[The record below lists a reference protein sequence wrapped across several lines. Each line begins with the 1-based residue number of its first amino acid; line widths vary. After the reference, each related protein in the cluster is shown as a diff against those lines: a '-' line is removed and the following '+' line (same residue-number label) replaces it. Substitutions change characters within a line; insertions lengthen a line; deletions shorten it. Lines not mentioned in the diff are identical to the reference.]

1 MAGCCD
7 NNVTFDGASPAYR
20 RVLWTVIAINAVMF
34 VVEMSAGAAAGSK
47 ALQADALD
55 FLGDTLT
62 YAISLYVIG
71 KSVRMRATAALMKGV
86 SLAAMGVGVLG
97 WTIYQT
103 FILGVPD
110 AMVMSGVAFL
120 AFAANVFCA
129 LLLLR
134 FRDGDSNVRSV
145 WLCSR
150 NDAIGNVAVIAA
162 AGVVMLTGSAWPD
175 LIVAAA
181 MAALFLQSSFKII
194 RQATTELR
202 LERADIDL
210 GLIEDAADR

>member
-7 NNVTFDGASPAYR
+7 RNVTFDGSSPAYR
-20 RVLWTVIAINAVMF
+20 RVLWIVIAINAVMF

-62 YAISLYVIG
+62 YGLSLYVIG

-86 SLAAMGVGVLG
+86 SLALMGIGVLG

-120 AFAANVFCA
+120 AFAANIVCA
-129 LLLLR
+129 LLLLK

-150 NDAIGNVAVIAA
+150 NDAIGNVAVIGA
-162 AGVVMLTGSAWPD
+162 AGVVLLTGSAWPD

-181 MAALFLQSSFKII
+181 MAALFLQSSIKII

-202 LERADIDL
+202 LVRADAEASA
-210 GLIEDAADR
+210 GTAD

>member
-1 MAGCCD
+1 MAGCCEQ
-7 NNVTFDGASPAYR
+7 NVSFDGSSPAYR
-20 RVLWTVIAINAVMF
+20 RVLWIVIAINAVMF
-34 VVEMSAGAAAGSK
+34 VVEMAAGAAAGSK

-62 YAISLYVIG
+62 YGISLYVIG
-71 KSVRMRATAALMKGV
+71 RSVRMRATAALMKGV
-86 SLAAMGVGVLG
+86 SLAMMGVGVFG

-103 FILGVPD
+103 FVLGVPD
-110 AMVMSGVAFL
+110 AIVMSGVAFL
-120 AFAANVFCA
+120 AFAANVVSA
-129 LLLLR
+129 LLLLK

-150 NDAIGNVAVIAA
+150 NDAIGNVAVIVA

-181 MAALFLQSSFKII
+181 MAALFLQSSMKII

-202 LERADIDL
+202 MERADA
-210 GLIEDAADR
+210 EAAGGHAD

>member
-7 NNVTFDGASPAYR
+7 NNVTFDGSSPAYR
-20 RVLWTVIAINAVMF
+20 RVLWIVIAINAVMF
-34 VVEMSAGAAAGSK
+34 VVEMSAGAASGSK

-62 YAISLYVIG
+62 YGISLYVIG
-71 KSVRMRATAALMKGV
+71 KSIRMRATAALMKGV
-86 SLAAMGVGVLG
+86 SLALMGVGVLG

-103 FILGVPD
+103 FVLGVPD
-110 AMVMSGVAFL
+110 AMVMGGVAFL
-120 AFAANVFCA
+120 AFAANVVSA
-129 LLLLR
+129 LLLLK

-150 NDAIGNVAVIAA
+150 NDAIGNLAVIAA
-162 AGVVMLTGSAWPD
+162 AGVVVLTGSAWPD

-181 MAALFLQSSFKII
+181 MAALFLQSSIKII

-202 LERADIDL
+202 MERADIETST
-210 GLIEDAADR
+210 GNAD

>member
-7 NNVTFDGASPAYR
+7 HNVSFDGSSPAYR
-20 RVLWTVIAINAVMF
+20 RVLWIVIAINAVMF
-34 VVEMSAGAAAGSK
+34 VIEMSAGAASGST

-62 YAISLYVIG
+62 YGISLYVIG
-71 KSVRMRATAALMKGV
+71 RSVRLRATAALMKGV

-103 FILGVPD
+103 FVLGVPNVV
-110 AMVMSGVAFL
+110 MMSGVAFL
-120 AFAANVFCA
+120 AFAANVVSA
-129 LLLLR
+129 LLLLK

-150 NDAIGNVAVIAA
+150 NDAIGNLAVIAA
-162 AGVVMLTGSAWPD
+162 AGVVVVTGSAWPD

-181 MAALFLQSSFKII
+181 MAALFLQSSVKII

-202 LERADIDL
+202 MDRADAEASA
-210 GLIEDAADR
+210 GNAD

>member
-7 NNVTFDGASPAYR
+7 HNISFDGSSPAYR
-20 RVLWTVIAINAVMF
+20 RVLWIVIAINAVMF

-62 YAISLYVIG
+62 YGLSLYVIG
-71 KSVRMRATAALMKGV
+71 KSVRMRSTAALMKGV
-86 SLAAMGVGVLG
+86 SLALMGVGVLG

-103 FILGVPD
+103 FVLGMPD

-120 AFAANVFCA
+120 AFAANVA
-129 LLLLR
+129 SVMLLLK
-134 FRDGDSNVRSV
+134 FRNGDSNVRSV

-150 NDAIGNVAVIAA
+150 NDAIGNLAVIGA

-181 MAALFLQSSFKII
+181 MAALFLQSSIKII
-194 RQATTELR
+194 HQAMTELR
-202 LERADIDL
+202 LDRAEAEASA
-210 GLIEDAADR
+210 GTAD

>member
-7 NNVTFDGASPAYR
+7 HNVSFDGSSPAYR
-20 RVLWTVIAINAVMF
+20 RVLWIVIAINAVMF
-34 VVEMSAGAAAGSK
+34 VVEMSAGAASGST

-62 YAISLYVIG
+62 YGISLYVIG
-71 KSVRMRATAALMKGV
+71 RSVRMRATAALMKGV

-103 FILGVPD
+103 FVLGVPNVV
-110 AMVMSGVAFL
+110 MMSGVAFL
-120 AFAANVFCA
+120 AFAANVVSA
-129 LLLLR
+129 LLLLK

-150 NDAIGNVAVIAA
+150 NDAIGNLAVIAA
-162 AGVVMLTGSAWPD
+162 AGVVVLTGSAWPD

-181 MAALFLQSSFKII
+181 MAALFLQSSVKII

-202 LERADIDL
+202 MDRADAEASA
-210 GLIEDAADR
+210 GNAD

>member
-7 NNVTFDGASPAYR
+7 NNESFNGTSPAYR
-20 RVLWTVIAINAVMF
+20 RVLWIVIAINAVMF
-34 VVEMSAGAAAGSK
+34 VVEMTAGAAAGSK

-71 KSVRMRATAALMKGV
+71 KPIHMRATAALMKGG
-86 SLAAMGVGVLG
+86 SLALMGVGVLG
-97 WTIYQT
+97 WTIYHT
-103 FILGVPD
+103 FVLGVPN
-110 AMVMSGVAFL
+110 ATVMSGVAFL
-120 AFAANVFCA
+120 AFAANVVCA
-129 LLLLR
+129 LLLLK

-150 NDAIGNVAVIAA
+150 NDAIGNIAVIAA
-162 AGVVMLTGSAWPD
+162 AGAVMLTGSAWPD

-181 MAALFLQSSFKII
+181 MAALFLQSSIKII

-210 GLIEDAADR
+210 GVVEDAPDR

>member
-7 NNVTFDGASPAYR
+7 HNVSFDGSSPAYR
-20 RVLWTVIAINAVMF
+20 RVLWIVIAINAVMF
-34 VVEMSAGAAAGSK
+34 IVEMSAGAASGST

-62 YAISLYVIG
+62 YGISLYVIG
-71 KSVRMRATAALMKGV
+71 RSVRMRATAALMKGV

-103 FILGVPD
+103 FVLGVPD
-110 AMVMSGVAFL
+110 VVMMSGVAFL
-120 AFAANVFCA
+120 AFAANVVSA
-129 LLLLR
+129 LLLLK

-150 NDAIGNVAVIAA
+150 NDAIGNLAVIAA
-162 AGVVMLTGSAWPD
+162 AGVVVVTGSAWPD

-181 MAALFLQSSFKII
+181 MAALFLQSSVKII

-202 LERADIDL
+202 MDRADAEASA
-210 GLIEDAADR
+210 GNAD

>member
-7 NNVTFDGASPAYR
+7 QNVSFDGSSPAYR
-20 RVLWTVIAINAVMF
+20 RVLWIVIAINAVMF

-62 YAISLYVIG
+62 YGISLYVIG

-86 SLAAMGVGVLG
+86 SLALMGVGVLG
-97 WTIYQT
+97 WTIYHT
-103 FILGVPD
+103 FVLGVPN

-120 AFAANVFCA
+120 AFAANVVSA
-129 LLLLR
+129 LLLLK

-162 AGVVMLTGSAWPD
+162 AGVVMLSASAWPD

-181 MAALFLQSSFKII
+181 MAALFLQSSIKII

-202 LERADIDL
+202 LERADAEASA
-210 GLIEDAADR
+210 GNAD

>member
-7 NNVTFDGASPAYR
+7 HNVSFDGSSPAYR
-20 RVLWTVIAINAVMF
+20 RVLWIVIAINAVMF

-62 YAISLYVIG
+62 YGISLYVIG
-71 KSVRMRATAALMKGV
+71 RSVRMRATAALMKGV
-86 SLAAMGVGVLG
+86 SLAFMGIGVLG

-103 FILGVPD
+103 FVLGVPD
-110 AMVMSGVAFL
+110 AVMMSGVAFL
-120 AFAANVFCA
+120 AFAANVVSA
-129 LLLLR
+129 LLLLK

-150 NDAIGNVAVIAA
+150 NDAIGNLAVIAA
-162 AGVVMLTGSAWPD
+162 AGVVVITGSAWPD

-181 MAALFLQSSFKII
+181 MAALFLQSSVKII

-202 LERADIDL
+202 MERADAEASA
-210 GLIEDAADR
+210 GNAD

>member
-1 MAGCCD
+1 MASCCD
-7 NNVTFDGASPAYR
+7 QNVSFDGSSPAYR
-20 RVLWTVIAINAVMF
+20 RVLWIVIAINAVMF

-62 YAISLYVIG
+62 YGISLYVIG
-71 KSVRMRATAALMKGV
+71 KSLRMRATAALMKGV
-86 SLAAMGVGVLG
+86 SLAAMGIGVLG

-103 FILGVPD
+103 FVLGVPD

-120 AFAANVFCA
+120 AFAANVVSA
-129 LLLLR
+129 LLLLK

-150 NDAIGNVAVIAA
+150 NDAIGNLAVIAA
-162 AGVVMLTGSAWPD
+162 AGVVVLTGSAWPD

-181 MAALFLQSSFKII
+181 MAALFLQSSVKII

-202 LERADIDL
+202 MERADAEASA
-210 GLIEDAADR
+210 GNAD

>member
-1 MAGCCD
+1 
-7 NNVTFDGASPAYR
+7 
-20 RVLWTVIAINAVMF
+20 VMF

-62 YAISLYVIG
+62 YGISLYVIG
-71 KSVRMRATAALMKGV
+71 RSVRMRATAALMKGV
-86 SLAAMGVGVLG
+86 SLAFMGIGVLG

-110 AMVMSGVAFL
+110 AVMMSGVAFL
-120 AFAANVFCA
+120 AFAANVVSA
-129 LLLLR
+129 LLLLK

-150 NDAIGNVAVIAA
+150 NDAIGNLAVIAA
-162 AGVVMLTGSAWPD
+162 AGVVVITGSAWPD

-181 MAALFLQSSFKII
+181 MAALFLQSSVKII

-202 LERADIDL
+202 MERADAEASA
-210 GLIEDAADR
+210 GNAD

>member
-20 RVLWTVIAINAVMF
+20 RVLWIVIAINAVMF
-34 VVEMSAGAAAGSK
+34 VVEMSAGAASGSK

-62 YAISLYVIG
+62 YGISLYVIG

-86 SLAAMGVGVLG
+86 SLALMGIGVLG

-103 FILGVPD
+103 FVLGVPD

-120 AFAANVFCA
+120 AFAANVASA
-129 LLLLR
+129 LLLLK

-150 NDAIGNVAVIAA
+150 NDAIGNLAVIAA
-162 AGVVMLTGSAWPD
+162 AGVVVLTGSAWPD

-181 MAALFLQSSFKII
+181 MAALFLQSSMKII

-202 LERADIDL
+202 MERADAEATP
-210 GLIEDAADR
+210 GNAD

>member
-7 NNVTFDGASPAYR
+7 HNVSFDGSSPAYR
-20 RVLWTVIAINAVMF
+20 RVLWIVIAINAVMF
-34 VVEMSAGAAAGSK
+34 VIEMSAGAASGST

-62 YAISLYVIG
+62 YGISLYVIG
-71 KSVRMRATAALMKGV
+71 RSVRLRATAALIKGA

-103 FILGVPD
+103 FVLGVPD
-110 AMVMSGVAFL
+110 VVMMSGVAFL
-120 AFAANVFCA
+120 AFAANVVSA
-129 LLLLR
+129 LLLLK

-150 NDAIGNVAVIAA
+150 NDAIGNLAVIAA
-162 AGVVMLTGSAWPD
+162 AGVVVLTGSAWPD

-181 MAALFLQSSFKII
+181 MAALFLQSSVKII

-202 LERADIDL
+202 MDRADAEASA
-210 GLIEDAADR
+210 GNAD

>member
-7 NNVTFDGASPAYR
+7 HNVSFDGSSPAYR
-20 RVLWTVIAINAVMF
+20 RVLWIVIAINAVMF

-62 YAISLYVIG
+62 YGISLYVIG
-71 KSVRMRATAALMKGV
+71 RSVRMRATAALMKGV
-86 SLAAMGVGVLG
+86 SLAFMGIGVLG

-110 AMVMSGVAFL
+110 AVMMSGVAFL
-120 AFAANVFCA
+120 AFAANVVSA
-129 LLLLR
+129 LLLLK

-150 NDAIGNVAVIAA
+150 NDAIGNLAVIAA
-162 AGVVMLTGSAWPD
+162 AGVVVITGSAWPD

-181 MAALFLQSSFKII
+181 MAALFLQSSVKII

-202 LERADIDL
+202 MERADAEASA
-210 GLIEDAADR
+210 GNAD

>member
-7 NNVTFDGASPAYR
+7 QNVSFDGSSPAYR
-20 RVLWTVIAINAVMF
+20 RVLWIVIAINAVMF

-62 YAISLYVIG
+62 YGISLYVIG
-71 KSVRMRATAALMKGV
+71 KSLRMRATAALMKGV
-86 SLAAMGVGVLG
+86 SLAAMGIGVLG

-103 FILGVPD
+103 FVLGVPD

-120 AFAANVFCA
+120 AFAANVVSA
-129 LLLLR
+129 LLLLK

-150 NDAIGNVAVIAA
+150 NDAIGNLAVIAA
-162 AGVVMLTGSAWPD
+162 AGVVVLTGSAWPD

-181 MAALFLQSSFKII
+181 MAALFLQSSVKII

-202 LERADIDL
+202 MERADAKASA
-210 GLIEDAADR
+210 GNAD

>member
-7 NNVTFDGASPAYR
+7 HNVSFDGSSPAYR
-20 RVLWTVIAINAVMF
+20 RVLWIVIAINAVMF
-34 VVEMSAGAAAGSK
+34 VVEMSAGAASGSK

-62 YAISLYVIG
+62 YGISLYVIG
-71 KSVRMRATAALMKGV
+71 KSMRMRATAALMKGV
-86 SLAAMGVGVLG
+86 SLALMGVGVLG

-103 FILGVPD
+103 FVLGVPD
-110 AMVMSGVAFL
+110 VMVMSGVAFL
-120 AFAANVFCA
+120 AFAANVVSA

-150 NDAIGNVAVIAA
+150 NDAIGNLAVIAA

-181 MAALFLQSSFKII
+181 MAALFLQSSVKII

-202 LERADIDL
+202 MERADIESSA
-210 GLIEDAADR
+210 GNAD

>member
-7 NNVTFDGASPAYR
+7 QNVSFDGSSPAYR
-20 RVLWTVIAINAVMF
+20 RVLWIVIAINAVMF

-62 YAISLYVIG
+62 YGISLYVIG

-86 SLAAMGVGVLG
+86 SLALMGVGVLG
-97 WTIYQT
+97 WTIYHT
-103 FILGVPD
+103 FVLGVPN

-120 AFAANVFCA
+120 AFAANVVSA
-129 LLLLR
+129 LLLLK

-181 MAALFLQSSFKII
+181 MATLFLQSSIKII

-202 LERADIDL
+202 LERADAEASA
-210 GLIEDAADR
+210 GNAD

>member
-7 NNVTFDGASPAYR
+7 HNVSFDGSSPAYR
-20 RVLWTVIAINAVMF
+20 RVLWIVIAINAVMF

-62 YAISLYVIG
+62 YGISLYVIG
-71 KSVRMRATAALMKGV
+71 RSVRMRATAALMKGV
-86 SLAAMGVGVLG
+86 SLAFMGVGVLG

-103 FILGVPD
+103 FVLGVPD
-110 AMVMSGVAFL
+110 AVMMSGVAFL
-120 AFAANVFCA
+120 AFAANVVSA
-129 LLLLR
+129 LLLLK

-150 NDAIGNVAVIAA
+150 NDAIGNLAVIAA
-162 AGVVMLTGSAWPD
+162 AGVVVMTGSAWPD

-181 MAALFLQSSFKII
+181 MAALFLQSSVKII

-202 LERADIDL
+202 MERADAEASA
-210 GLIEDAADR
+210 GNAD